1 MVATP
6 APSSVRF
13 EPHVFKRLSAF
24 VAGHRDLTLSSAT
37 SRLVDEALRIREH
50 PLITFKDGQAGR
62 RARLVGG
69 PDVWEVIGAIRSVR
83 EAEPALA
90 GDEVLAVV
98 TETSGTPVPFIRAA
112 LAYWGDYPEEI
123 DDFLDKTHAEAAQ
136 AHAAW
141 ERQQGLLGL

>member
-6 APSSVRF
+6 SPSSVRF
-13 EPHVFKRLSAF
+13 EPRVCERLSAF
-24 VAGHRDLTLSSAT
+24 VAAHRDLTLSSAT

-50 PLITFKDGQAGR
+50 PLITFKDGPAGR

-69 PDVWEVIGAIRSVR
+69 PDVWEVIGAIRSIR

-90 GDEVLAVV
+90 GDEVLEVAA
-98 TETSGTPVPFIRAA
+98 ETSGT
-112 LAYWGDYPEEI
+112 YWSDYPEEV
-123 DDFLDKTHAEAAQ
+123 DDFLDRARAEAAQ
-136 AHAAW
+136 AQAAW